1 MTTPN
6 YTETDEI
13 YSEIKSGTEDL
24 FRAMT
29 FDVEEIKV
37 VEEENVFLIKVRM
50 ENPKTLIGERG
61 QTLLEIQ
68 YILRLLLRK
77 KIQNDIF
84 IELDINDY
92 KKKKKEVLYDIAKDI
107 GNEVAFYKREKVLPP
122 MNPYERRIIHLALK
136 EREDVETESA
146 GEGADRKVIVKPV

>member
-1 MTTPN
+1 MTTLN
-6 YTETDEI
+6 YIEKDEI
-13 YSEIKSGTEDL
+13 YSEIKLGTKDL
-24 FRAMT
+24 FRIMT
-29 FDVEEIKV
+29 FDVEEIEV
-37 VEEENVFLIKVRM
+37 AEEENVFLIKVKM
-50 ENPKTLIGERG
+50 ENPKMLIGERG

-136 EREDVETESA
+136 ERGDVETESA
-146 GEGADRKVIVKPV
+146 GEGANRKVIVKPV